1 MTISLYLRGDNV
13 PRGKTKAK
21 TAPTTENYQHTEAG
35 AVIRPEVGVQAQFK
49 KKKSPKTYV
58 YDSSLS
64 PQMCWDNINSARD
77 VGEWLIAMID
87 KAAHLPPPHCFSQP
101 EVFKDNSGK
110 VLISIQNLDDALEH
124 LKKINQ
130 PFLNWSGKREHI
142 SFEVPTLP
150 LFIHERLST
159 KAILETLKR
168 KEESQQITLDA
179 LFGDPGHSITDQVLR
194 AYEHSD
200 DWTNR
205 LILGDSLVVMNSLLQ
220 YEGMGG
226 QVQMIYMDPPYGIKF
241 GSNFQPF
248 VRPKNREVPHNSDK
262 DFTREP
268 EMVKAYRDTW
278 ELGLHSYLTYL
289 RDRILLSNHLLSESG
304 SIFVQISNE
313 NLHQVREIMDE
324 VFGSENFISIIVL
337 KKTSA
342 PTDKYIPNISDFII
356 WYAKD
361 KQKVKYHPLFLEKVP
376 GEEGTSQYKW
386 AELPDGTE
394 RRLTRSEFLDHSLLP
409 RNSRIFAASDA
420 TSSHEYNLGK
430 EPFDFKGTQYS
441 PGKRYW
447 TTSPEGM
454 EKIAQKNRFIVSG
467 KTLFYKRYWGD
478 FPCYP
483 LTNVWTDTS
492 SSFSEKNYVVQT
504 IPKPIQRCLLM
515 TTDPGDLVLDPT
527 CGGGTTAYVAEQWGR
542 RWITIDVSRVP
553 LALTRQRLLT
563 GKYPYYL
570 LNNPEIGPAGGFV
583 YKRKQNGKGKEIGGV
598 IPHIKLKDI
607 ANEQKSK
614 EEILVDNPEIDGN
627 IIRITGPFTIEATI
641 PTPIEVEEKDQTSE
655 KTQEYSSFV
664 DRMIEVLRRSPILHL
679 DGNRTV
685 GLRNVR
691 PPAKALAL
699 SAEAIVKNGDEKPVA
714 LVFGPENSAVSER
727 LVFESAR
734 EARAK
739 EYSHLYVVGVNAQPN
754 ARLLIEQCK
763 DVVGIPATFVA
774 ITPDIMMDDLLKHM
788 RSSQIFSVCGL
799 PDIKINM
806 VKNGKKKDSQRFE
819 VELLGMDTFDP
830 ITMETKH
837 MAGNDVPAW
846 LLDTDYNGRCFRVC
860 QAFFPRTGAWE
871 NLSRSLGN
879 TYHDSVWKHLAGAT
893 SAPFYAGENNQIAVK
908 VIDDRGNELMVVKPL
923 KESRK

>member
-1 MTISLYLRGDNV
+1 MTISLYLRGDTV
-13 PRGKTKAK
+13 PRGKKKAA
-21 TAPTTENYQHTEAG
+21 TAPTTESYQHTEAG

-49 KKKSPKTYV
+49 KKKSPQTYD

-64 PQMCWDNINSARD
+64 PQMCWDDINSARD
-77 VGEWLIAMID
+77 VGEWLITMID
-87 KAAHLPPPHCFSQP
+87 KAACLPPPHRFSQP
-101 EVFKDNSGK
+101 EVFKDNNGK
-110 VLISIQNLDDALEH
+110 VLISIQNLDDALEY
-124 LKKINQ
+124 LKKISQ

-142 SFEVPTLP
+142 SFDVPTLP

-168 KEESQQITLDA
+168 KEKTQQSTLDA
-179 LFGDPGHSITDQVLR
+179 LFGDPRHPITDQVLK
-194 AYEHSD
+194 AYEYSD

-248 VRPKNREVPHNSDK
+248 VRPKNREVPHNSDE

-289 RDRILLSNHLLSESG
+289 RDRILLSKYLLSESG

-313 NLHQVREIMDE
+313 NLHQVRDVMDE
-324 VFGSENFISIIVL
+324 VFGSENFICIIVM

-361 KQKVKYHPLFLEKVP
+361 KQKTKYHSLFLEKVP
-376 GEEGTSQYKW
+376 GEEGTSQYVW

-409 RNSRIFAASDA
+409 RDSRIFATSDA
-420 TSSHEYNLGK
+420 TSSHEYSLGK
-430 EPFDFKGTQYS
+430 EPFEFRGIQYS

-454 EKIAQKNRFIVSG
+454 GKIAQKNRFIVSG
-467 KTLFYKRYWGD
+467 KTLFYKRYWDD
-478 FPCYP
+478 FLYYP
-483 LTNVWTDTS
+483 LPNVWTDTS

-563 GKYPYYL
+563 ATYPYYL
-570 LNNPEIGPAGGFV
+570 LKNPEIGPAGGFV
-583 YKRKQNGKGKEIGGV
+583 YERKQNRKGKEIGGI
-598 IPHIKLKDI
+598 IPHIRLKDI
-607 ANEQKSK
+607 ANDLKPK
-614 EEILVDNPEIDGN
+614 EEVLIDKPEIDGN
-627 IIRITGPFTIEATI
+627 IIRVTGPFTLEATI
-641 PTPIEVEEKDQTSE
+641 PTPVEIKEEDETSE
-655 KTQEYSSFV
+655 RTQEYSSFI
-664 DRMIEVLRRSPILHL
+664 DRMIEVLRRSPVLHL

-685 GLRNVR
+685 ELTNIR
-691 PPAKALAL
+691 PPAKALSL
-699 SAEAIVKNGDEKPVA
+699 SAEALVKNGDEKPVA
-714 LVFGPENSAVSER
+714 LVFGPENSSVSER

-734 EARAK
+734 EARIK
-739 EYSHLYVVGVNAQPN
+739 GYSHLYVVGVNAQPN

-763 DVVGIPATFVA
+763 NVAGIPATYVA

-799 PDIKINM
+799 PDIKITA
-806 VKNGKKKDSQRFE
+806 VKDGKKNSQRFE

-830 ITMETKH
+830 ITMETQH
-837 MAGNDVPAW
+837 MAGDDVPAW
-846 LLDTDYNGRCFRVC
+846 FLDTDYNSRCFRVC
-860 QAFFPRTGAWE
+860 QAFFPRTGAWT
-871 NLSRSLGN
+871 NLSKSLGS
-879 TYHDSVWKHLAGAT
+879 TYDDSVWEHLAGAT

-908 VIDDRGNELMVVKPL
+908 VIDDRGNELMVIKPL
-923 KESRK
+923 KGSRK